1 MNVLEWSLPIIATKT
16 SKMFLHLLKMME
28 KGDDNNVSEDQ
39 AEVMSKLECLSNM
52 LENKKAVNF
61 QLLFGPSKLETK

>member
-39 AEVMSKLECLSNM
+39 AEVMSKL
-52 LENKKAVNF
+52 
-61 QLLFGPSKLETK
+61 